1 MASPA
6 LQSLLATLA
15 ASRVELIVVGGL
27 AAVAQGAPITT
38 HDLDVV
44 HRRTPENLTR
54 FVEVLHQLDARYR
67 GHADIKRPTAQLL
80 AGNGHSLLMTNAGP
94 LDVLGEIEGGRDY
107 DVLMPDTIEIE
118 ISGHPVRVLKLEAIV
133 AIKRQSTHPKDQRM
147 LPVLEAALRRTPR

>member
-38 HDLDVV
+38 HDLDIV

-54 FVEVLHQLDARYR
+54 LVEVLHQLDARYR
-67 GHADIKRPTAQLL
+67 GHADIKRPTVQLL
-80 AGNGHSLLMTNAGP
+80 AGKGHSLLMTNAGP

-107 DVLMPDTIEIE
+107 EVLMPDTIEIA
-118 ISGHPVRVLKLEAIV
+118 ISGHPVRILKLETIV